1 MVVLHE
7 KMRENHALY
16 FHIYCVKVVCVV
28 STHILC
34 EKHASFFL
42 LPDTCKDSQ
51 TLRRFGCNR
60 AYALCI
66 YTWNMFIKLE
76 SLTVHV
82 FTELIITSISFRCCL
97 TACIEQGSW
106 LHNYKEVHIERFI

>member
-34 EKHASFFL
+34 EKHASFF
-42 LPDTCKDSQ
+42 
-51 TLRRFGCNR
+51 
-60 AYALCI
+60 
-66 YTWNMFIKLE
+66 
-76 SLTVHV
+76 TVYIV
-82 FTELIITSISFRCCL
+82 
-97 TACIEQGSW
+97 
-106 LHNYKEVHIERFI
+106 

>member
-34 EKHASFFL
+34 EKHASFFTVYSML
-42 LPDTCKDSQ
+42 GLYTHALRYKSLYTVCYVKEIFKLGLPS
-51 TLRRFGCNR
+51 NR
-60 AYALCI
+60 
-66 YTWNMFIKLE
+66 
-76 SLTVHV
+76 
-82 FTELIITSISFRCCL
+82 LIC
-97 TACIEQGSW
+97 E
-106 LHNYKEVHIERFI
+106 